1 MKTKTW
7 VVLLLSLALL
17 VPAGTALAAPDD
29 LKYITLDTLKG
40 RLGAPDLL
48 IIDVRAPGDWDR
60 SATKIPGAVRQ
71 DPKKIETWG
80 PNLPRDKQI
89 VLYCA

>member
-1 MKTKTW
+1 MHTNTW
-7 VVLLLSLALL
+7 LVLFLFLALL
-17 VPAGTALAAPDD
+17 APADTSLSAPND
-29 LKYITLDTLKG
+29 LKYLTPNTLKG

-60 SATKIPGAVRQ
+60 SADKIPGAVRQ
-71 DPKKIETWG
+71 DPNGVETWG
-80 PNLPRDKQI
+80 PKLPRDKQI